1 MKALLSAMT
10 FLALAA
16 CVTTA
21 PDSESGANQK
31 PEQNRNIKMVRT
43 TDCVFRSS
51 ISGFNALDNR
61 YVVLYSGGSRTAYL
75 AEVSGGCF
83 DVKNQSTLA
92 AVDGDGNGQICG
104 FGRDSL
110 AYREFGRIEQ
120 CRILSMEKLSDL
132 RRYEVLGESP
142 PTRRGKN
149 EKDQDEDTDEDEDA
163 GK

>member
-1 MKALLSAMT
+1 MKALLSAMS

-16 CVTTA
+16 CATTA
-21 PDSESGANQK
+21 PDPASGSK
-31 PEQNRNIKMVRT
+31 RIPEQNRKMVRT
-43 TDCVFRSS
+43 TDCVFQSS
-51 ISGFNALDNR
+51 ISGFNALDSR
-61 YVVLYSGGSRTAYL
+61 YVVLYGGGSRTAYL

-110 AYREFGRIEQ
+110 AYREFGRVEQ

-142 PTRRGKN
+142 PTRRDKK
-149 EKDQDEDTDEDEDA
+149 EKDQDDDADEDEES

>member
-1 MKALLSAMT
+1 MKALLAAMT

-16 CVTTA
+16 CATTA
-21 PDSESGANQK
+21 PDPASGANRK
-31 PEQNRNIKMVRT
+31 PEQNRKMVRT
-43 TDCVFRSS
+43 TDCVFQSS

-75 AEVSGGCF
+75 VEVFGGCF

-92 AVDGDGNGQICG
+92 AVDGDGNGRICG

-110 AYREFGRIEQ
+110 AYREFGRLEQ

-142 PTRRGKN
+142 PTRGDRKA
-149 EKDQDEDTDEDEDA
+149 EDKDKEDA
-163 GK
+163 DEEAARP

>member
-1 MKALLSAMT
+1 MNMKALLSAMT
-10 FLALAA
+10 SLALAA
-16 CVTTA
+16 CATTT
-21 PDSESGANQK
+21 PDSESGANRK
-31 PEQNRNIKMVRT
+31 PEQNRKMVRT
-43 TDCVFRSS
+43 TDCVFQSS

-75 AEVSGGCF
+75 VEVFGGCF

-142 PTRRGKN
+142 PTRRDKKD
-149 EKDQDEDTDEDEDA
+149 EDQDDDAEEDEDA
-163 GK
+163 GE

>member
-1 MKALLSAMT
+1 MKALLAAMT

-16 CVTTA
+16 CATTA
-21 PDSESGANQK
+21 PDPASGANRK
-31 PEQNRNIKMVRT
+31 PEQNRKMVRT
-43 TDCVFRSS
+43 TDCVFQSS

-75 AEVSGGCF
+75 VEVFGGCF

-92 AVDGDGNGQICG
+92 AVDGDGNGRICG

-110 AYREFGRIEQ
+110 AYREFGRLEQ

-142 PTRRGKN
+142 PTRGDRKA
-149 EKDQDEDTDEDEDA
+149 EDKDEEDA
-163 GK
+163 DEEAARP